1 MKLFKIV
8 ILLLLLSILFF
19 SVYHYSTNKKTTQN
33 PVSIQNNFYKNLD
46 LAINTAKITTS
57 NRLVRDFN
65 NEVEFYFVYNENPI
79 KVLLSTQKDPFW
91 QVATLQQVV
100 KTVKMN
106 QGKLKLVD
114 LSSKHPYVTFK
125 NN

>member
-1 MKLFKIV
+1 MKLFKII
-8 ILLLLLSILFF
+8 ILLSFIVTFGFF
-19 SVYHYSTNKKTTQN
+19 ISKYYFDIKITYKPISN
-33 PVSIQNNFYKNLD
+33 QNNFYKNLD
-46 LAINTAKITTS
+46 LAIKTATLTVS
-57 NRLVRDFN
+57 SFQVRDFN
-65 NEVEFYFVYNENPI
+65 DEVEFYVVIDDNPI
-79 KVLLSTQKDPFW
+79 KVLVSTLKNPFW

-100 KTVKMN
+100 KTAKID

>member
-1 MKLFKIV
+1 LYKYYSDTKITHQP
-8 ILLLLLSILFF
+8 IS
-19 SVYHYSTNKKTTQN
+19 N
-33 PVSIQNNFYKNLD
+33 QNNFYKNLD
-46 LAINTAKITTS
+46 LAIKTAMLTVTS
-57 NRLVRDFN
+57 FQVRDFN
-65 NEVEFYFVYNENPI
+65 NEIEFYVVINDNPI
-79 KVLLSTQKDPFW
+79 KVLVSTLKNPFW

-100 KTVKMN
+100 KTAKID

>member
-8 ILLLLLSILFF
+8 TLLLLLSILFF
-19 SVYHYSTNKKTTQN
+19 SVYRYSTNKKTTQN

-65 NEVEFYFVYNENPI
+65 NEVEFYFVYNDNPI